1 MSKPKLLEQVRQAIR
16 VRHMAPKT
24 STAYVGWIRR
34 YILFHGKRHPNEM
47 GEPEVREFL
56 THLAVNGHVAAST
69 QNQALSALLF
79 LYDKVLDQPLDRVNG
94 VVRAKRPQRLPVV
107 MTVDEVRSVLEQL
120 TGVKRLVRD
129 VLYGGGLRLEEAL
142 HMRVKD
148 LDFGANQI
156 AVRDGKGRVDRVT
169 TLPQTIQPTMREH
182 LDRVHKLHQRDLSE
196 GLGRTT
202 MPDALAR
209 KYSNASTQ
217 WCWQYVFPS
226 TRLCRDRKTGL
237 IFRHH
242 LHDSTMS
249 DAIHAAVVA
258 SGVTKNV
265 SSHTFRHSFATH
277 LLAAGYDIRTVQEL
291 LGHKDVRTTM
301 IYTHVLNR
309 GGRGVESPL
318 DRL

>member
-1 MSKPKLLEQVRQAIR
+1 MAKPKLLEQVRQAIQ
-16 VRHMAPKT
+16 VRHMSPKT
-24 STAYVGWIRR
+24 SSADVGWIRR
-34 YILFHGKRHPNEM
+34 YILFHNKRHPSEM
-47 GEPEVREFL
+47 SEPEVREFL

-79 LYDKVLDQPLDRVNG
+79 LYDKVLDRPLDHVQG

-107 MTVDEVRSVLEQL
+107 MTVDEVRTVLEQL
-120 TGVKRLVRD
+120 SGVKRLVCE

-156 AVRDGKGRVDRVT
+156 TVRDGKGRVDRVT
-169 TLPQTIQPTMREH
+169 MLPLAIQPCIREH
-182 LDRVHKLHQRDLSE
+182 LDRVRDLHQRDLSD
-196 GLGRTT
+196 GFGRTT

-209 KYSNASTQ
+209 KYPNANRQ

-226 TRLCRDRKTGL
+226 TRICRDRKTGL
-237 IFRHH
+237 TYRYH

-249 DAIHAAVVA
+249 DVIHAAVVA
-258 SGVTKNV
+258 SGVTKSV